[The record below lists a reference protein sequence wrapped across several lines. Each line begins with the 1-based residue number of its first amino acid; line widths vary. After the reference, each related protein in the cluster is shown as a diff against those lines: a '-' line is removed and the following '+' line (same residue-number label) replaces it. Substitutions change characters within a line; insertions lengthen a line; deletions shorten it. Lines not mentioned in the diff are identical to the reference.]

1 MKFKYQLTGNEIVD
15 NKDKRLTKNTISKT
29 TCVMVD
35 FINNWAAL
43 SVKSLNSCV
52 HVDRYHWFSVLFRC
66 ITRK

>member
-1 MKFKYQLTGNEIVD
+1 MKFKYQLTGKEIVD

-43 SVKSLNSCV
+43 SVKSLNS
-52 HVDRYHWFSVLFRC
+52 FM
-66 ITRK
+66 